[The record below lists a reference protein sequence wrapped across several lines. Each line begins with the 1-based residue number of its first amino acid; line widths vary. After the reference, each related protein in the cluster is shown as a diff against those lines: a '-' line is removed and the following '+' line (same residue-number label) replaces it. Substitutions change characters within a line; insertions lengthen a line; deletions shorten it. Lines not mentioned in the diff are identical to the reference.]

1 MESQSKKN
9 QVKHGKNDSIM
20 LPKHF
25 PSEGII
31 IRSYPWRQERWN
43 PPPGIYP
50 QNYLLSMQDLIVRG
64 YKKQERS

>member
-31 IRSYPWRQERWN
+31 IKSYPWRQERWN

-50 QNYLLSMQDLIVRG
+50 QNLSIIYTGLNCKG
-64 YKKQERS
+64 L